1 MMVMLRLGK
10 PCAPAEEGRLS
21 AAMPARVARRVSM
34 GDSGESSGPE
44 LYVVVGVWS
53 KSQEAAMQDHI
64 YKVVELVGSSEK
76 SIEDA
81 ITAAISRA
89 NETVRHLRWFEV
101 VQTRGHVENGKIS
114 HYQVTLK
121 VGFTMEKAD

>member
-1 MMVMLRLGK
+1 
-10 PCAPAEEGRLS
+10 
-21 AAMPARVARRVSM
+21 M
-34 GDSGESSGPE
+34 GDSCESSRRE
-44 LYVVVGVWS
+44 LYVVAGVWS
-53 KSQEAAMQDHI
+53 KSQEAAMEDHI
-64 YKVVELVGSSEK
+64 YKVVELVGSSET

-81 ITAAISRA
+81 ISAAISRA

>member
-10 PCAPAEEGRLS
+10 PCAPAEEGKPS

-34 GDSGESSGPE
+34 GDSGESSRPE
-44 LYVVVGVWS
+44 LYVVAGVWS

-64 YKVVELVGSSEK
+64 YKVVELVGSSET

-81 ITAAISRA
+81 ISAAISRA

-121 VGFTMEKAD
+121 VGFTMEKAE